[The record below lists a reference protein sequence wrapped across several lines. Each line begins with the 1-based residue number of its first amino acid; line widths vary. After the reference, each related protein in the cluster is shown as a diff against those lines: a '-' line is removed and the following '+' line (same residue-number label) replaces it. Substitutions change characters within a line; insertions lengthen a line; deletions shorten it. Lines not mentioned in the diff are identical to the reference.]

1 MDQRRI
7 KCGSTWI
14 NVDQAPSACRLQP
27 VAAVLIRGSCVVR
40 PRFRLMAH
48 ASGVRLMAHASGVRL
63 MAHASCVRRHGSCVM
78 RQTHGSCVRRPRF
91 RLMAHASCVRRQTHG
106 SCVRR
111 PTSLIQL
118 IQLPPVAGHD
128 DNRNGGIFPICY
140 PIRFAP
146 IELNGTGNRGVLP
159 HAIQLNGR
167 DCTNKNSGR
176 RSFER
181 RPLLLLIRKRPA

>member
-1 MDQRRI
+1 MIHGYGSKADQV
-7 KCGSTWI
+7 WI
-14 NVDQAPSACRLQP
+14 NVDQRGSSAFSMPPSACR
-27 VAAVLIRGSCVVR
+27 RR
-40 PRFRLMAH
+40 PDSWFMRR
-48 ASGVRLMAHASGVRL
+48 ASAL
-63 MAHASCVRRHGSCVM
+63 
-78 RQTHGSCVRRPRF
+78 QTHG
-91 RLMAHASCVRRQTHG
+91 SCVRRQTHG

-146 IELNGTGNRGVLP
+146 IELNGTGNRGILP